1 MICVRPVLSH
11 LIGLR
16 DGSWQRIDRAAL
28 FRFLERLKV
37 CGVSQKSCMP
47 NHIERAL
54 AWQGPFLWPVTFHCP
69 VSSPVFTVA
78 LRSCLPQPLT
88 NRGWPS
94 IPNAPPRGSSAGG
107 SRSVVAPATA
117 ACSISLFFSIAKA
130 SAALRKPTNGCG
142 SAMRLAQRRG
152 CVPQTPRTCSGCWLP

>member
-1 MICVRPVLSH
+1 MRSACLVSFDWIACRLM
-11 LIGLR
+11 
-16 DGSWQRIDRAAL
+16 AAHRSRC
-28 FRFLERLKV
+28 FIWFLEWLKV
-37 CGVSQKSCMP
+37 CRVSQKSCMP

-54 AWQGPFLWPVTFHCP
+54 AWQGPFLWPLTSHCH

-78 LRSCLPQPLT
+78 LRFRLPQPLT

-117 ACSISLFFSIAKA
+117 ACSISLFSP
-130 SAALRKPTNGCG
+130 SQRRVRRCG
-142 SAMRLAQRRG
+142 SRPIAAGAPCALHSGEDAPREHVPDAG
-152 CVPQTPRTCSGCWLP
+152 CL